1 MLRGHRL
8 PARPRSPCFPRITS
22 PLQRHPETRGLPTT
36 GSWREAGVL
45 QGQLAPG
52 STGRTPTQGTSPEKG
67 SASRAR
73 GWGQGR
79 RWRSYL
85 SSGQRCG
92 RRSSRGAW
100 REGWV
105 SRSSREWE
113 RFGAA
118 TVGNG
123 AGRESGKD
131 DTDHHGQ
138 AKAPGGTVREVL
150 AGN

>member
-92 RRSSRGAW
+92 RQSSRGAW